1 MIKRKALLIVC
12 IFMAAATGVVF
23 AQAEGGATGVNAN
36 LVGTDTAQQ
45 MLKLISVSKFED
57 AGYWE
62 SHMSPDQGLIRMR
75 RFKGYPIDKEVI
87 EEEEQLGIVEVVEG
101 QEEGSIERV
110 IGDEYVLGLKV
121 QFFSRGYRQFAL
133 IPVKP
138 IPIEGIC
145 KTVSVWVV
153 GRNFN
158 HELTLLIQDA
168 FGKRAEVPMGK
179 LNFSGWKEMTVAIP
193 PSVRQKD
200 YHFSNLMG
208 IKILG
213 FRVDTD
219 PAESYGSYYIYFDG
233 LRAVTDL
240 FAEQNRDVDDFAD
253 AW

>member
-1 MIKRKALLIVC
+1 MFRKKALLIMFIVL
-12 IFMAAATGVVF
+12 AASAGTVF
-23 AQAEGGATGVNAN
+23 GQVSDPTDVNAN

-57 AGYWE
+57 PGFWDA
-62 SHMSPDQGLIRMR
+62 HMSPDQGIIRMR

-87 EEEEQLGIVEVVEG
+87 EEEEDLGIVQVVPG

-110 IGDEYVLGLKV
+110 IGDEYVLGVKV
-121 QFFSRGYRQFAL
+121 QFFSRGYRQFAVL
-133 IPVKP
+133 PVKP

-240 FAEQNRDVDDFAD
+240 FAEQNRDVDDFTD